1 MYTELIFSTLSAIS
15 FAAPLVKRADGVA
28 FQPAP
33 GSQTTCDT
41 NSDKIVGFYDG
52 PQLETVVNDAC
63 AAMMAP
69 CAYQERLAAGTACAQ
84 TTTWPLSE
92 AVKSAQ
98 SADVETTDGNKIP
111 GYQVQCKFSNM
122 KLRSVFCLLIVLV
135 VAATPAPQ
143 PSDSAGVFWSRDE
156 CYGYF
161 SHMLSKQESEG
172 GCHTEKGFAIGKITA
187 GGDSSLKDTVFEVTI
202 VPAQ

>member
-1 MYTELIFSTLSAIS
+1 MYTTLILSTLSAIS
-15 FAAPLVKRADGVA
+15 FAAPLVKRTDGTS

-33 GSQTTCDT
+33 GSNTACDT
-41 NSDKIVGFYDG
+41 SSDKIVGFYDG

-69 CAYQERLAAGTACAQ
+69 CAYQERLPAGTVCAQ
-84 TTTWPLSE
+84 MTTWPLSE
-92 AVKSAQ
+92 SVKSAQ
-98 SADVETTDGNKIP
+98 AADVETANGNKIP
-111 GYQVQCKFSNM
+111 GYQVQCK
-122 KLRSVFCLLIVLV
+122 LLCQEHIFLCWLTFLP
-135 VAATPAPQ
+135 VAVTPAPQ

-172 GCHTEKGFAIGKITA
+172 GCHTENGFGIGKITA

-202 VPAQ
+202 VPAE